1 MNKISFNRKFFF
13 LFKKTGKNF
22 MKLYEKQAQQKIN
35 INNRGVA
42 FLLLRAIDKQDNET
56 TDKAT

>member
-1 MNKISFNRKFFF
+1 MHPIDINKISFKRKFFF

-35 INNRGVA
+35 INNKGVA
-42 FLLLRAIDKQDNET
+42 FL
-56 TDKAT
+56 

>member
-1 MNKISFNRKFFF
+1 
-13 LFKKTGKNF
+13 

-35 INNRGVA
+35 INNKGVA
-42 FLLLRAIDKQDNET
+42 FLQLRTIDKQDNET

>member
-1 MNKISFNRKFFF
+1 
-13 LFKKTGKNF
+13 

-42 FLLLRAIDKQDNET
+42 FLLLRAIDK
-56 TDKAT
+56 

>member
-1 MNKISFNRKFFF
+1 KIFF

-35 INNRGVA
+35 INNKGVA
-42 FLLLRAIDKQDNET
+42 FL
-56 TDKAT
+56 